1 MKIRLEEIRNRRKM
15 NQRQLSDA
23 SGVPQPMISQ
33 IETEDVKNPTV
44 GTLYKLAVALKCTVD
59 DLIDEE
65 QTERGA

>member
-33 IETEDVKNPTV
+33 IETGDLPNRTIK
-44 GTLYKLAVALKCTVD
+44 TLYRLASALKCTVD
-59 DLIDEE
+59 DLIEDPA
-65 QTERGA
+65 QRGA

>member
-1 MKIRLEEIRNRRKM
+1 MRIRLEEIRNKRRL

-33 IETEDVKNPTV
+33 IETGDVKNPTII
-44 GTLYKLAVALKCTVD
+44 TLHKLATALKCTVD